1 MRHQCNIS
9 DNFKVKIET
18 YKVVNG
24 YCTSP
29 YKWQNY
35 PKHRDIYILFCYNK
49 MFSLSAATNI
59 DILRVCRG
67 LHITLPLLTILIRHN
82 FLSEPGVYN
91 IMTN

>member
-1 MRHQCNIS
+1 MKS

-35 PKHRDIYILFCYNK
+35 PKHRDIY
-49 MFSLSAATNI
+49 
-59 DILRVCRG
+59 
-67 LHITLPLLTILIRHN
+67 TIL
-82 FLSEPGVYN
+82 LQ
-91 IMTN
+91 